1 MKKIKKITMEDE
13 LEIKECLLGRSVK
26 VIDDDKLQLDNGL
39 ILHIIPNQGCAGCA
53 SGNYHI
59 EELNECQNAITNVET
74 VCDYLTQNSG
84 EDERSYKIFVLAENK
99 RIKLLQVDGDTGNGY
114 YGSGY
119 EIIVKAPL
127 KGDD

>member
-1 MKKIKKITMEDE
+1 MKEIKKITMEDE
-13 LEIKECLLGRSVK
+13 LEIKQCLLGRSVK

-59 EELNECQNAITNVET
+59 EELNECPNVITNVET
-74 VCDYLTQNSG
+74 VCDYLTSG

-127 KGDD
+127 KGFS